1 MHSADVVQA
10 AHGGRF
16 HARWPD
22 AFDLARGRFRAGT
35 KTARVDRPWY
45 ASFNWL
51 LALACVLVTA
61 GGIVFIGSATLHTPS
76 ESGEVRNQTI
86 YALLGICLMFGFSFV
101 DYHVWQR
108 WAAPI
113 YAVNVGLLVFILLI
127 GHSAL
132 GAQRWISIG
141 SFTFQPSEPAKLSLA
156 VALAALLCRGSYQ
169 KLQELLL
176 PLAAVAIPAVLIL
189 KQPDLGTTLVIGAI
203 LTAELYFGLPNLLD
217 FGIYVGGIVAASAF
231 VLTSEK
237 ILKPFQRARLLVFL
251 NPKSDP
257 QGAGWNLNQSKIAVG
272 SGEWFGKGLY
282 KGTQTQLN
290 FVPEHSRDFIFTVV
304 GEEVGFVGALVL
316 IALYVAIV
324 AGALRAVFA
333 ARDRFGVLLGVG
345 LVAMLA
351 FHMIVNIGMTIG
363 IMPITGIPL
372 PFMSYGG
379 SSILTN
385 YIAVGILLNIAMQRD
400 RLVFDEGPS
409 ANAKALARPLI

>member
-1 MHSADVVQA
+1 M
-10 AHGGRF
+10 
-16 HARWPD
+16 
-22 AFDLARGRFRAGT
+22 
-35 KTARVDRPWY
+35 DRPWY

-51 LALACVLVTA
+51 LALACVCVTVA
-61 GGIVFIGSATLHTPS
+61 GIVFIGSATLHTPS
-76 ESGEVRNQTI
+76 EASEVRNQTLF
-86 YALLGICLMFGFSFV
+86 ALIGIGLMFAFAFV

-108 WAAPI
+108 WALPL
-113 YAVNVGLLVFILLI
+113 YAVNVVLLIFILI
-127 GHSAL
+127 KGHSAL

-141 SFTFQPSEPAKLSLA
+141 PFTFQPSEPAKLSLA
-156 VALAALLCRGSYQ
+156 VAIAALLCRGTYE
-169 KLQELLL
+169 KLQALVV
-176 PLAAVAIPAVLIL
+176 PLIAVAVPALLIL

-203 LTAELYFGLPNLLD
+203 LSAELFFGLPNLID
-217 FGIYVGGIVAASAF
+217 FGIYAGAIVAVSAF

-251 NPKSDP
+251 NPKADP
-257 QGAGWNLNQSKIAVG
+257 QGAGWNLNQSQIAVG

-304 GEEVGFVGALVL
+304 GEETGYVGGLVL
-316 IALYVAIV
+316 LLLYVAIIV
-324 AGALRAVFA
+324 GALRAVFA

-385 YIAVGILLNIAMQRD
+385 FIAVGILLNIALQRD
-400 RLVFDEGPS
+400 RLVFDDR
-409 ANAKALARPLI
+409 AKKQR